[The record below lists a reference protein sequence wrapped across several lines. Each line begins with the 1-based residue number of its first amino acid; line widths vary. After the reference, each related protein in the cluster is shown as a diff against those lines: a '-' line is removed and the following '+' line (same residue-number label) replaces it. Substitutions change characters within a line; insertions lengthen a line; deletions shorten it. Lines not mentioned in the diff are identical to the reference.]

1 MIDIQDLAFC
11 YKGSFAT
18 RVQMPLRYMT
28 SRFKFQTAPLWG
40 SQEQQ
45 DRARLRLL
53 ALSMESS
60 LIATKAIFT
69 VRYVFAA
76 STRCRRG

>member
-11 YKGSFAT
+11 YKGSDAPAIHDT
-18 RVQMPLRYMT
+18 
-28 SRFKFQTAPLWG
+28 RFKFQTAPLWG

-69 VRYVFAA
+69 VRYVSAA

>member
-11 YKGSFAT
+11 YKGSDA
-18 RVQMPLRYMT
+18 LRYMT

-45 DRARLRLL
+45 DRARLRLP

-60 LIATKAIFT
+60 PIATKAIFT
-69 VRYVFAA
+69 VRYVSVA
-76 STRCRRG
+76 STRCRLG